1 MKTKKVGI
9 QELKEK
15 FFESLDEKSTKKKD
29 YEEQNN

>member
-15 FFESLDEKSTKKKD
+15 FFESLDENTNTKNDKTT
-29 YEEQNN
+29 Q